1 MDGQKKRPFNT
12 GYKAHTKTE
21 AGPAAHTE
29 SRERNRT
36 SENRREP
43 HNDVLIGRNAVGEAL
58 RSGRLST
65 PCMWGKDLLRVPWRL
80 WLKKPRRRGL

>member
-58 RSGRLST
+58 RSGRPIDTLYV
-65 PCMWGKDLLRVPWRL
+65 GKGSLKVPWRL